1 MGRSVLRRSQRSVG
15 RIAVAL
21 GIGAAAIPVGLC
33 AFAEP
38 SAAASSGSSAVSVQE
53 LVADVECDVG
63 WLGWDVQSSLGPLP
77 GQPPFCVPVPSG
89 LAGL

>member
-1 MGRSVLRRSQRSVG
+1 MDRSMWRWRRPRVG

-21 GIGAAAIPVGLC
+21 GIGAAAIPVGLT

-38 SAAASSGSSAVSVQE
+38 SAAASSGGSTVSLEQV
-53 LVADVECDVG
+53 VADVECDAG
-63 WLGWDVQSSLGPLP
+63 WLVWDVQSSLGPLP

-89 LAGL
+89 LAR